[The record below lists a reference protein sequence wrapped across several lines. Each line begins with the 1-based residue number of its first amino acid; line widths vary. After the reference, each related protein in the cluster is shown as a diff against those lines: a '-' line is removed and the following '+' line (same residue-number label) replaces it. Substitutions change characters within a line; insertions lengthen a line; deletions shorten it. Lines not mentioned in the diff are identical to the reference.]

1 MPINVADL
9 ETVVIEKLQEAGA
22 DCLGPR
28 RRAIIVQSISKIRWS
43 VCLWTEV
50 DAEHRGWGEEVI
62 GYYESKQM
70 AVQAA
75 HRALEGTL

>member
-1 MPINVADL
+1 MSINVADL

-28 RRAIIVQSISKIRWS
+28 RRVIVVQSTSKIWWAVR
-43 VCLWTEV
+43 LWTEV
-50 DAEHRGWGEEVI
+50 DAEHGKWREEVI
-62 GYYESKQM
+62 GHYDSKPM

-75 HRALEGTL
+75 HRALEP